1 MPSTNA
7 YVEKATF
14 QLGKLNFRN
23 STAIFVHDCTKKH
36 FEKEELPKQQKFIK
50 SMRLKYLTLCIYEE
64 FRCKSL

>member
-23 STAIFVHDCTKKH
+23 STAIFFHDCPKKH
-36 FEKEELPKQQKFIK
+36 FEKELRAAKTAEI
-50 SMRLKYLTLCIYEE
+50 R
-64 FRCKSL
+64 